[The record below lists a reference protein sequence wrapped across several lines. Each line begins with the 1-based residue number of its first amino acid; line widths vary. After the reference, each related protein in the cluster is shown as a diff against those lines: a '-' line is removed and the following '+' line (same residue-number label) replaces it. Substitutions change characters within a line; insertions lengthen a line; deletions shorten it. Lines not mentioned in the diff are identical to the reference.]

1 MLSKLKISSR
11 VLLLGVIPLMLVA
24 LVLIAA
30 FFSVQQKDRLF
41 NKLYSDHLAILS
53 DVMAVQQILQ
63 QSALQ
68 DIRKYRTG
76 WASAE
81 ATEQA
86 IKSQLEHATQQ
97 WQNFVQSRPVMA
109 DAEYYAA
116 LDQAFDK
123 AIKHYQEWISYAGS
137 DALLVRILNE
147 STVNN
152 EIELR
157 ITAFAKLAE
166 AFIQQQL
173 AAGAVVRDEAADFTA
188 QLVQAY
194 LLAGITLLLMI
205 SLLVW
210 RVQRSVCRPLWA
222 LRDMLKQV
230 QQSSDL
236 SLRANDSGSDEIA
249 QASQALNHMIG
260 HFEQLVARLGS
271 SAGALSEQAE
281 SVFQSSD
288 DVSQGAGRQ
297 AQQAGQLAAAVEQM
311 TASVQQVATNA
322 KEATTAAQQA
332 EQLCSAGSAV
342 ATASAG
348 GITAL
353 AQQLEHSATVVKQL
367 QQESG
372 QISSVLDVIRK
383 ISEQTNLLALNAAIE
398 AARAGEAG
406 RGFSV
411 VADEV
416 RTLSANTKQATE
428 SIHAMISKLQQQ
440 ASSAVDTMQ
449 DAYGQAESNV
459 QLAQDAGKRFAEL
472 AAAVESIAITN
483 GTISAATTQQQTVA
497 AEIAGSI
504 HLLNDDIS
512 QLSDGAGRATHASEQ
527 LNLLATQLNDDWQQF
542 TIAHRQ

>member
-11 VLLLGVIPLMLVA
+11 ILLLGVIPLILVA
-24 LVLIAA
+24 LVLMAA
-30 FFSVQQKDRLF
+30 FFSVQHKDRLF
-41 NKLYSDHLAILS
+41 NRLYSDHLAILS

-86 IKSQLEHATQQ
+86 IKSQLEQATQQ

-109 DAEYYAA
+109 DTEYYTA
-116 LDQAFDK
+116 LDQAFEK
-123 AIKHYQEWISYAGS
+123 AVKHYQEWINYAGS

-166 AFIQQQL
+166 GFIQQQL
-173 AAGAVVRDEAADFTA
+173 AAGAVVRDEAAHFTA

-194 LLAGITLLLMI
+194 LLAGIALLLMI

-249 QASQALNHMIG
+249 QASQALNHMIS

-271 SAGALSEQAE
+271 SATALSEQAE
-281 SVFQSSD
+281 SVFQSSE

-311 TASVQQVATNA
+311 TATVQQVAANA
-322 KEATTAAQQA
+322 REAASAAQQA

-342 ATASAG
+342 ATGSAE

-353 AQQLEHSATVVKQL
+353 AQQLNHSAAVVKQL

-440 ASSAVDTMQ
+440 ASNAMDAMQ
-449 DAYGQAESNV
+449 DAHGQAESNV
-459 QLAQDAGKRFAEL
+459 QLAQDAGQRFAEL
-472 AAAVESIAITN
+472 AAAVERIALTNSSIST
-483 GTISAATTQQQTVA
+483 ATAQQQSVEA
-497 AEIAGSI
+497 DIAGSI

-512 QLSDGAGRATHASEQ
+512 QLSNGAERATDASEQ
-527 LNLLATQLNDDWQQF
+527 LSLLAMQLNDDWQVF
-542 TIAHRQ
+542 ATN

>member
-11 VLLLGVIPLMLVA
+11 ILLLGVIPLILVA
-24 LVLIAA
+24 LVLMAA
-30 FFSVQQKDRLF
+30 FFSVQHKDRLF
-41 NKLYSDHLAILS
+41 NRLYSDHLAILS

-86 IKSQLEHATQQ
+86 IKSQLEQATKQ

-109 DAEYYAA
+109 DTEYYTA
-116 LDQAFDK
+116 LDQAFEK
-123 AIKHYQEWISYAGS
+123 AVKHYQEWISYAGS

-157 ITAFAKLAE
+157 ITSFAKLAE
-166 AFIQQQL
+166 GFIQQQL
-173 AAGAVVRDEAADFTA
+173 AAGAVVRDEAAHFTA

-194 LLAGITLLLMI
+194 LLAGIALLMLI

-210 RVQRSVCRPLWA
+210 WVQRSVCRPLWA

-249 QASQALNHMIG
+249 QASQALNHMIS

-271 SAGALSEQAE
+271 SATALSEQAE
-281 SVFQSSD
+281 SVFQSSE

-311 TASVQQVATNA
+311 TATVQQVAANA
-322 KEATTAAQQA
+322 REAASAAQQA

-342 ATASAG
+342 ATGSAE

-353 AQQLEHSATVVKQL
+353 AQQLNHSAAVVKQL

-440 ASSAVDTMQ
+440 ASNAMDAMQ
-449 DAYGQAESNV
+449 DAHGQAESNV
-459 QLAQDAGKRFAEL
+459 QLAQDTGQRFAEL
-472 AAAVESIAITN
+472 AAAVERIAVTNSSI
-483 GTISAATTQQQTVA
+483 STTTAQQQSVA
-497 AEIAGSI
+497 ADIAGSI

-512 QLSDGAGRATHASEQ
+512 QLSNGAERATDASEQ
-527 LNLLATQLNDDWQQF
+527 LSLLAMQLNDDWQAF
-542 TIAHRQ
+542 ATS

>member
-11 VLLLGVIPLMLVA
+11 VLLLGVIPLVLVA
-24 LVLIAA
+24 LVLMAA
-30 FFSVQQKDRLF
+30 FFSVQHKDRLF
-41 NKLYSDHLAILS
+41 NRLYSDHLAILS

-86 IKSQLEHATQQ
+86 IKSQLEEATQQ

-109 DAEYYAA
+109 DTEYYTA
-116 LDQAFDK
+116 LDQAFEK
-123 AIKHYQEWISYAGS
+123 AVKHYQEWISYAGS

-166 AFIQQQL
+166 GFIQQQL

-249 QASQALNHMIG
+249 QASQALNHMIS

-271 SAGALSEQAE
+271 SATALSEQAE
-281 SVFQSSD
+281 SVFQSSE

-311 TASVQQVATNA
+311 TATVQQVAANA
-322 KEATTAAQQA
+322 REAASAAQQA

-342 ATASAG
+342 ATGSAE

-353 AQQLEHSATVVKQL
+353 AQQLNHSAAVVKQL

-440 ASSAVDTMQ
+440 ASDAMDTMQ
-449 DAYGQAESNV
+449 DAHGQAESNV
-459 QLAQDAGKRFAEL
+459 QLAQDAGQRFAEL
-472 AAAVESIAITN
+472 AAAVEHIAITN
-483 GTISAATTQQQTVA
+483 SSISTTTAQQQSVA
-497 AEIAGSI
+497 ADIAGSI

-512 QLSDGAGRATHASEQ
+512 QLSNGAERATDASEQ
-527 LNLLATQLNDDWQQF
+527 LSLLAMQLNNDWQVF
-542 TIAHRQ
+542 ATN

>member
-11 VLLLGVIPLMLVA
+11 VLLLGVIPLVLVA
-24 LVLIAA
+24 LVLMAA
-30 FFSVQQKDRLF
+30 FFSVQHKDRLF
-41 NKLYSDHLAILS
+41 NRLYSDHLAILS

-86 IKSQLEHATQQ
+86 IKSQLEQATQQ

-109 DAEYYAA
+109 DTEYYTA
-116 LDQAFDK
+116 LDQAFEK
-123 AIKHYQEWISYAGS
+123 AVKHYQEWISYAGS

-166 AFIQQQL
+166 GFIQQQL

-194 LLAGITLLLMI
+194 LLAGIALLLMI

-249 QASQALNHMIG
+249 QASQALNHMIS

-271 SAGALSEQAE
+271 SATALSEQAE
-281 SVFQSSD
+281 SVFQSSE

-311 TASVQQVATNA
+311 TATVQQVAANA
-322 KEATTAAQQA
+322 REAASAAQQA

-342 ATASAG
+342 ATGSAE

-353 AQQLEHSATVVKQL
+353 AQQLNHSAAVVKQL

-440 ASSAVDTMQ
+440 ASDAMDTMQ
-449 DAYGQAESNV
+449 DAHGQAESNV
-459 QLAQDAGKRFAEL
+459 QLAQDTGKRFAEL
-472 AAAVESIAITN
+472 AAAVERIAITN
-483 GTISAATTQQQTVA
+483 SSISTTTAQQQSVA
-497 AEIAGSI
+497 ADIAGSI

-512 QLSDGAGRATHASEQ
+512 QLSNGAERATDASEQ
-527 LNLLATQLNDDWQQF
+527 LSLLAMQLNDDWRVF
-542 TIAHRQ
+542 ASN

>member
-1 MLSKLKISSR
+1 MLSKLKISAR

-24 LVLIAA
+24 LVLVAA
-30 FFSVQQKDRLF
+30 FFSVQQKDKLF
-41 NKLYSDHLAILS
+41 NKLYSEHLIILS

-86 IKSQLEHATQQ
+86 IKNQLEQATQQ
-97 WQNFVQSRPVMA
+97 WQNFTQSRPTMA
-109 DAEYYAA
+109 DAAHYAE

-157 ITAFAKLAE
+157 ITGFAKLAE

-173 AAGAVVRDEAADFTA
+173 AAGAQVRDEAAHFTA

-194 LLAGITLLLMI
+194 LAAGVILLVLI

-222 LRDMLKQV
+222 LRDKLKQV
-230 QQSSDL
+230 QHSSDL
-236 SLRANDSGSDEIA
+236 SLRADSSGSDEIA
-249 QASQALNHMIG
+249 EAAQALNQMIS
-260 HFEQLVARLGS
+260 HFEQLVGRLGN
-271 SAGALSEQAE
+271 SATALSEQAE

-297 AQQAGQLAAAVEQM
+297 AEQADQLAAAVEQM
-311 TASVQQVATNA
+311 TATVHEVAANA
-322 KEATTAAQQA
+322 REATGAATQA
-332 EQLCSAGSAV
+332 EQLCDAGRTVASDSAE
-342 ATASAG
+342 

-353 AQQLEHSATVVKQL
+353 AQQLSHSAKVVSQL

-372 QISSVLDVIRK
+372 QISSVLEVIRK

-428 SIHAMISKLQQQ
+428 SIHSMISKLQQQ
-440 ASSAVDTMQ
+440 AADAVDAMQ
-449 DAYGQAESNV
+449 QAHSKAEGNV
-459 QLAQDAGKRFAEL
+459 QLAQDTGKRFADL
-472 AAAVESIAITN
+472 ASAVASIASAN
-483 GTISAATTQQQTVA
+483 RTISSATEQQQLVA
-497 AEIAGSI
+497 ADIASSI

-512 QLSDGAGRATHASEQ
+512 QLSDGAARATTASERLNQ
-527 LNLLATQLNDDWQQF
+527 LAIQLNDDWQVF
-542 TIAHRQ
+542 AVR